1 MNFQEILNKWN
12 IKCDINTLLS
22 MWNESHRHYHNLNH
36 LNDLISQINENTHTF
51 TDKEYDMLILTSL
64 FHDCV
69 YDPMRDDNEEKSAEF
84 FENCCVDKSN
94 PDILK
99 IKQMII
105 DTKSHRPSS
114 SRLSNIFISFDMN
127 IVERKYEDL
136 LEWENLISQEY
147 SVYDKKDYKEGR
159 IKFLESLL
167 DKHIDNTDNLIKL
180 IYWVKNNY

>member
-1 MNFQEILNKWN
+1 MNFQEILNKWH
-12 IKCDINTLLS
+12 IKCDINTILS

-36 LNDLISQINENTHTF
+36 LNDLISQINENTHAF
-51 TDKEYDMLILTSL
+51 TDKEYDMLVLTSL

-69 YDPMRDDNEEKSAEF
+69 YDPMRNDNEEKSAEF

-94 PDILK
+94 PDVLK

-105 DTKSHRPSS
+105 DTKSHKPS

-127 IVERKYEDL
+127 IVERNYEDL
-136 LEWENLISQEY
+136 LEWENGISQEY
-147 SVYDKKDYKEGR
+147 SEYDNKDYKEGR

-167 DKHIDNTDNLIKL
+167 DKYIDNTDNLIKL
-180 IYWVKNNY
+180 IDYVKNN